1 MSSARGFLDK
11 TKIDLDCPECGQKVA
26 QTIGEA
32 RRNRSIRCPGG
43 HTIEVDGSQ
52 LDRETRKIEQ
62 QLGRL
67 GR

>member
-1 MSSARGFLDK
+1 MPDAKGI
-11 TKIDLDCPECGQKVA
+11 IDRAPIEFECPECNRKVKT
-26 QTIGEA
+26 TIGEA

-43 HTIEVDGSQ
+43 HTIKVDGSQ

-62 QLGRL
+62 QLGRV